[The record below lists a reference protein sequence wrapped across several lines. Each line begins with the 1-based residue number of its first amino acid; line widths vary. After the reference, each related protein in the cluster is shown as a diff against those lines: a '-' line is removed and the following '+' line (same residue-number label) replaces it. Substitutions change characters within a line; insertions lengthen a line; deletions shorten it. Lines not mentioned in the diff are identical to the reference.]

1 MDAAKTTNS
10 NYIC

>member
-1 MDAAKTTNS
+1 MDAAKTMNS